1 MPSRCG
7 SPALAY
13 HAQENNHPLR
23 RERDMAD
30 LVVGLAKSV
39 VEGALTKAQA
49 AIEEEAKLRQSTQ
62 RNLVFITDEFEM
74 MHSFLKVADEERL
87 ENKVVIT
94 WVRQIRELAYDVE
107 DCIELVIHLDK
118 KSRWWWHM
126 VPSWCMALP
135 LPLDEAASEIEQLKA
150 RVEDVSTRNTR
161 YSLISD
167 TGSKN
172 PSTCSRSRPVAS
184 AAAATAADMLAEARG
199 ATKRQQRVSDLT
211 RLITKKQD
219 NNGLHVISV
228 RGAAGDHGTTSIIR
242 KAYNHPDICQDFPCR
257 SWVKMMHPFSPH
269 QFMRNMMAQFHA
281 TSCMEQ
287 RATIGKDV
295 FKKMEAA
302 QEDLFS
308 EFEELIRDKRYLIVL
323 EGLSHM
329 AYWDAIRAFL
339 PEMTNGSWI
348 IVSTQQSEIATL
360 CIGHSYQ
367 VVELRKFSDK
377 HSVCAL
383 YKASQGDGDKDKNP
397 MGFDGGEDKGK
408 KITSLQEEAKEWK
421 DKNDGLVGR
430 ESQMTELVKCL
441 TEARVN
447 SRPVMSV
454 WGIAQ
459 VGKSALVKK
468 LFYETVLQLQGGKY
482 DDYYWV
488 DISHPFNMR
497 DLYLTLLSDFHSD
510 KDPTEEC
517 HRLLKKGWCLIVI
530 DDLRSTKDWDMIQ
543 AALVS
548 KHLKSV
554 VIVITTDRTIA
565 EYCTN
570 NKDLVFNVK
579 ALEVDAAFHLF
590 KNQVLKKSSPYP
602 LKDPEAR
609 VKYLISKCGG
619 LPKVISAIAVLLA
632 TKTNK
637 RKETIHSLNE
647 RFMHHLETDP
657 EYDNLQD
664 LFSWMQS
671 YFRTCPDALKPCI
684 FYLSIFPQ
692 DQIIRRRRLVR
703 RWIAEGY
710 SRDSQNES
718 AEENGEKQFSELLE
732 LSIIQQRSSS
742 SSVNS
747 SAFSVDIVRMVMCQV
762 NGFIREYV
770 VSRRLEEN
778 LVFELGGKC
787 ALTTQR
793 TGRHLV
799 ILDNWERD
807 GIVFATMDFS
817 RLRSLTVFGV
827 WKSFFIC
834 ESMKMLRVLDLE
846 NSEALND
853 GDLDKILEWLR
864 RLKFLSL
871 RGHSEIKHLPGSL
884 HHLRQLQTLD
894 VRGTSITTLPRKITK
909 LQKLQYIRAGTM
921 GLKSPVSSGCSSWLP
936 EFCRFHRPT
945 ISVEVPTE
953 IGELIELHTLGV
965 INITASGAKKTVKE
979 LKKLTQLRKLGVS
992 GINRKNSG
1000 MFLSAIKDHAH
1011 LESLSVSLD
1020 KDTTR
1025 GCCFITKDSNSQGCW
1040 EDKVSL
1046 PCKNLRSL
1054 KLYGLEDKL
1063 PKWEGEQ
1070 PVKFGKLTKLEL
1082 DMASLPEDV
1091 IRFVGGLPELCI
1103 LRVKQ
1108 HQDRHLNFCVMVNGF
1123 EDESY
1128 KKVKILEISCS
1139 SGLRVSF
1146 GSWTMKKLEV
1156 LKVDCYG
1163 GSPPYEFSGLENLEE
1178 LKEVVLVKGS
1188 NAQALK
1194 QQLDQQLADEHPKEK
1209 KPVVELEL
1217 PSPSS

>member
-1 MPSRCG
+1 
-7 SPALAY
+7 
-13 HAQENNHPLR
+13 
-23 RERDMAD
+23 MAD

-118 KSRWWWHM
+118 KSRWWRRV

-135 LPLDEAASEIEQLKA
+135 LPLDEAAGEIEQLKA
-150 RVEDVSTRNTR
+150 RVEDVSTRNAR
-161 YSLISD
+161 YKLIGD
-167 TGSKN
+167 TGSK
-172 PSTCSRSRPVAS
+172 PFTVQQEPVAS
-184 AAAATAADMLAEARG
+184 AATATAADMLAEARG
-199 ATKRQQRVSDLT
+199 ATKRHQRVSDLT
-211 RLITKKQD
+211 RLITEKQD
-219 NNGLHVISV
+219 YNGLHVISV
-228 RGAAGDHGTTSIIR
+228 WGAAGDHGTTSIIR
-242 KAYNHPDICQDFPCR
+242 KAYNHPEICQDFPCR

-281 TSCMEQ
+281 SSCMEQ
-287 RATIGKDV
+287 RATRGKDV
-295 FKKMEAA
+295 FKKMEAT
-302 QEDLFS
+302 QEDLFC
-308 EFEELIRDKRYLIVL
+308 EFEDLIRDKRYLIVL

-329 AYWDAIRAFL
+329 ADWDAIRAFL
-339 PEMTNGSWI
+339 PEMTNGSWV

-397 MGFDGGEDKGK
+397 MGFNGGEDKGK
-408 KITSLQEEAKEWK
+408 EPMASLKKILSLQKEAKEWK

-468 LFYETVLQLQGGKY
+468 LFYDTVLQLQGGKY

-517 HRLLKKGWCLIVI
+517 HRLLRKGWCLIVI

-570 NKDLVFNVK
+570 NEDLVFNVK
-579 ALEVDAAFHLF
+579 ALEADAAFHLF
-590 KNQVLKKSSPYP
+590 KNQVLEKSSPYP

-609 VKYLISKCGG
+609 VKYLVSKCGG

-632 TKTNK
+632 MKTNK

-664 LFSWMQS
+664 LFAWMQS
-671 YFRTCPDALKPCI
+671 YFRTCPDELKPCI

-718 AEENGEKQFSELLE
+718 AEENGEKHFSELLE
-732 LSIIQQRSSS
+732 LSIIQQISSS

-747 SAFSVDIVRMVMCQV
+747 SAFSVDVVRMVMCQV

-817 RLRSLTVFGV
+817 RLRSLTVFGL
-827 WKSFFIC
+827 WKSFFIS

-871 RGHSEIKHLPGSL
+871 RGHTEIKHVPGSL

-936 EFCRFHRPT
+936 EFCRCHRPT

-992 GINRKNSG
+992 GINWKNNSI
-1000 MFLSAIKDHAH
+1000 FFSAIKYHAH

-1025 GCCFITKDSNSQGCW
+1025 GCCFIRKDNNSQGCL
-1040 EDKVSL
+1040 DDMDFL
-1046 PCKNLRSL
+1046 PGKNLRSL
-1054 KLYGLEDKL
+1054 KLFGLEDKL
-1063 PKWEGEQ
+1063 PKWKDGQLE
-1070 PVKFGKLTKLEL
+1070 KFEKLTKLEL
-1082 DMASLPEDV
+1082 EMASLPEDV
-1091 IRFVGGLPELCI
+1091 IRLVDKLPELRI
-1103 LRVKQ
+1103 LRVKLRQ
-1108 HQDRHLNFCVMVNGF
+1108 AGELNFCVMVNEF
-1123 EDESY
+1123 EADSY
-1128 KKVKILEISCS
+1128 KKIKILEISCPES
-1139 SGLRVSF
+1139 LPVSVTF
-1146 GSWTMKKLEV
+1146 GSSTMKNLEL
-1156 LKVDCYG
+1156 LKVECYG
-1163 GSPPYEFSGLENLEE
+1163 GSPRYEFSGLGDLEE
-1178 LKEVVLVKGS
+1178 LKEIVLVNGS

-1194 QQLDQQLADEHPKEK
+1194 QQLDDQLAKEHPKEK
-1209 KPVVELEL
+1209 KPVVKLL
-1217 PSPSS
+1217 VLKGHQS

>member
-1 MPSRCG
+1 MSRRILTPDQHTCHRLSG
-7 SPALAY
+7 GHSQPLGCTRAPWPLSR
-13 HAQENNHPLR
+13 HRRRHPPPHHR
-23 RERDMAD
+23 AAPP
-30 LVVGLAKSV
+30 LVSICV
-39 VEGALTKAQA
+39 
-49 AIEEEAKLRQSTQ
+49 
-62 RNLVFITDEFEM
+62 
-74 MHSFLKVADEERL
+74 
-87 ENKVVIT
+87 
-94 WVRQIRELAYDVE
+94 
-107 DCIELVIHLDK
+107 
-118 KSRWWWHM
+118 
-126 VPSWCMALP
+126 
-135 LPLDEAASEIEQLKA
+135 
-150 RVEDVSTRNTR
+150 
-161 YSLISD
+161 LIS
-167 TGSKN
+167 
-172 PSTCSRSRPVAS
+172 
-184 AAAATAADMLAEARG
+184 
-199 ATKRQQRVSDLT
+199 LT
-211 RLITKKQD
+211 NTQD
-219 NNGLHVISV
+219 
-228 RGAAGDHGTTSIIR
+228 
-242 KAYNHPDICQDFPCR
+242 
-257 SWVKMMHPFSPH
+257 
-269 QFMRNMMAQFHA
+269 
-281 TSCMEQ
+281 
-287 RATIGKDV
+287 
-295 FKKMEAA
+295 
-302 QEDLFS
+302 
-308 EFEELIRDKRYLIVL
+308 
-323 EGLSHM
+323 
-329 AYWDAIRAFL
+329 
-339 PEMTNGSWI
+339 
-348 IVSTQQSEIATL
+348 
-360 CIGHSYQ
+360 
-367 VVELRKFSDK
+367 
-377 HSVCAL
+377 
-383 YKASQGDGDKDKNP
+383 SQGDGDKDKNP
-397 MGFDGGEDKGK
+397 MDEDKGK
-408 KITSLQEEAKEWK
+408 EPMAFLKKIKSLQDEEKEWK
-421 DKNDGLVGR
+421 AKNDGLVGR
-430 ESQMTELVKCL
+430 ESQTAELVKCL

-447 SRPVMSV
+447 SLPVMSV

-468 LFYETVLQLQGGKY
+468 LFYDAVLHLQ
-482 DDYYWV
+482 
-488 DISHPFNMR
+488 
-497 DLYLTLLSDFHSD
+497 DFHSD

-517 HRLLKKGWCLIVI
+517 HRLLEKGWCLIVI
-530 DDLRSTKDWDMIQ
+530 DDLRSKKDWDMIQ

-548 KHLKSV
+548 KHHKSV

-579 ALEVDAAFHLF
+579 ALEADAAFHLF
-590 KNQVLKKSSPYP
+590 EKQVLKKSSPYP
-602 LKDPEAR
+602 LKDQVAS
-609 VKYLISKCGG
+609 VKCLISKCGG

-664 LFSWMQS
+664 LFAWMHS

-718 AEENGEKQFSELLE
+718 AEENGEKHFSELLE
-732 LSIIQQRSSS
+732 LSIIQQISSS

-747 SAFSVDIVRMVMCQV
+747 SAFSVDVVRMVMCQV

-799 ILDNWERD
+799 ILVDWERD
-807 GIVFATMDFS
+807 GIVFAKMDFS

-827 WKSFFIC
+827 WKSFFIS

-871 RGHSEIKHLPGSL
+871 RGHIEINHLPGSL

-894 VRGTSITTLPRKITK
+894 VRGTSITTLPGKITK
-909 LQKLQYIRAGTM
+909 LEKLQYIRAGTM
-921 GLKSPVSSGCSSWLP
+921 GLKPPVSSRCCSWLP
-936 EFCRFHRPT
+936 EFCRCHRPTTSAEVPTEIEIGEVSETMSLKPPVSSGCCSWLPEFCRCHRPPTSAEVPTEIGEVSETMGLKPPVSFGCCSWLPEFCRCHRPT
-945 ISVEVPTE
+945 ISVEVPTD

-1000 MFLSAIKDHAH
+1000 IFFSAIKYHAH

-1025 GCCFITKDSNSQGCW
+1025 WCCFIGKDNNSQGCL
-1040 EDKVSL
+1040 DDMVSL

-1108 HQDRHLNFCVMVNGF
+1108 HQHHHLNFCVMVNGF

-1139 SGLRVSF
+1139 RGLHVSF

-1156 LKVDCYG
+1156 LKVECDG
-1163 GSPPYEFSGLENLEE
+1163 GSYTFSGLENLEE
-1178 LKEVVLVKGS
+1178 LQEVVQVKGS
-1188 NAQALK
+1188 KDQALK
-1194 QQLDQQLADEHPKEK
+1194 QQLDQQLADEQPKEK
-1209 KPVVELEL
+1209 KPVVKLE
-1217 PSPSS
+1217 